1 MTDEKKNI
9 EADQAPDQGVF
20 ITKGMQVT
28 IPSFS
33 IRLKD
38 DGSLDADPVILHT
51 RIDLC
56 PYWMEIALIHLEDS
70 EQAYTRLIEG
80 KKSQDEEAIAS
91 ALSDDFT
98 AGMQTIMAC
107 AIALDAYYASIKERA
122 KLPPEIIQGW
132 RKKKTARYK
141 QVAELFRRAFKIKKE
156 PANNLREILKQIFSF
171 RDRAVHPA
179 SGTTAPI
186 LHPEL
191 NKVSDWRYAT
201 FRYFN
206 ASSITKATLSILDQT
221 SGKTEKANEQ
231 IESYCQTLS
240 GSIETIIKRW
250 EDRYGNLYE

>member
-1 MTDEKKNI
+1 MTDEKKSI
-9 EADQAPDQGVF
+9 EADQGLF
-20 ITKGMQVT
+20 ITKGMQVA

-38 DGSLDADPVILHT
+38 DGSIDADPVILHT
-51 RIDLC
+51 GIDLC

-70 EQAYTRLIEG
+70 EQAHTRLMEG

-107 AIALDAYYASIKERA
+107 AIALDAYYASVKERA
-122 KLPPEIIQGW
+122 KLPPELIQGW
-132 RKKKTARYK
+132 RKNKKRTARYK

-171 RDRAVHPA
+171 RDKAVHPA

-206 ASSITKATLSILDQT
+206 ASSIAKATLSILEQT
-221 SGKTEKANEQ
+221 SGKAEKANEQ
-231 IESYCQTLS
+231 IESYCQTLAR
-240 GSIETIIKRW
+240 SIETIIERW
-250 EDRYGNLYE
+250 EGRYGSLYE